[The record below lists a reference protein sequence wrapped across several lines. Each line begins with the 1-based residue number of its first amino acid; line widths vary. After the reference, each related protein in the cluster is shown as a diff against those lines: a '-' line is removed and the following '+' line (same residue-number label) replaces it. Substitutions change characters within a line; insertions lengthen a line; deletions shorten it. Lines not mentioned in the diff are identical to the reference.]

1 MVYAS
6 EPLDPAQAFRFS
18 ASAHAQG
25 VLVHFDVAQGYYL
38 YRDKLEF
45 SVTPATQKWQLPNL
59 PSAEMKNDEVFGR
72 VGVYRGSLNVV
83 LPMQPLVGQTVQV
96 RVKAQGC
103 ADIGVCY
110 PPAVYQAQI
119 RLPIATR
126 PLAKPPATVLPTAV
140 AAAPPTSPLMA
151 SSTTQS
157 LPNRAI
163 PPNDESLNIRHLF
176 GQASPVGLL
185 LSFFGFGL
193 LLAFTPCML
202 PMVPIV
208 SSIVVGQSPR
218 KGLAVWV
225 SLAYVFG
232 MSLAYALAGVAAGLS
247 GTLLAAYLQNPWVL
261 GGLAWVFVVLAG
273 GMFGWFDMQLPSRWQ
288 TAVATHSNRW
298 SGGRIGSAFV
308 MGAVA
313 AVVVGPCVAPPLAGA
328 LLYIGQTGDAWLG
341 GWALFALAWG
351 MGTPLLLLGA
361 SATFLLPK
369 VGAWM
374 NQVRQGFGVLLLAN
388 AWWLLNPLL
397 SVPVQM
403 LGWGVLLLGIAVWL
417 RALDALPVRAT
428 ALQRL
433 SKGVGVLALVLA
445 LAQLSGALAGSRDP
459 WQPLAVFRAAQ
470 ATTAS
475 TPSNERLVWQPIAS
489 SAALRAAIQAAGD
502 RPIVVK
508 VTAAWCVSC
517 RELEQFTLQDTR
529 VKQRLAQAV
538 RLEVDVTDNTPP
550 QRALLRELGVF
561 GPPAVL
567 LWQHGKPTGRMI
579 GYQAA
584 DPFLA
589 MLRKAWP

>member
-1 MVYAS
+1 MTLFTTLLVLIVERLFKLGEHWQLDHRVEAFFRRVKHFSMMRTVGMTLIAMGVTFLLLRALHGLLFNVPLLVAWILIGLLCIGAGKARLHYHAYLNAAARDDAHAREAMAS
-6 EPLDPAQAFRFS
+6 ELTLIHGVPPDCDEREFLRELQNALLWNNFRFYLAPLFWLIVGGPWGPVTLVGYAFLRAWQS
-18 ASAHAQG
+18 WLARYQTPHQRLQSGIDAILH
-25 VLVHFDVAQGYYL
+25 VLVWI
-38 YRDKLEF
+38 
-45 SVTPATQKWQLPNL
+45 P
-59 PSAEMKNDEVFGR
+59 
-72 VGVYRGSLNVV
+72 
-83 LPMQPLVGQTVQV
+83 V
-96 RVKAQGC
+96 R
-103 ADIGVCY
+103 
-110 PPAVYQAQI
+110 
-119 RLPIATR
+119 
-126 PLAKPPATVLPTAV
+126 
-140 AAAPPTSPLMA
+140 
-151 SSTTQS
+151 
-157 LPNRAI
+157 
-163 PPNDESLNIRHLF
+163 
-176 GQASPVGLL
+176 
-185 LSFFGFGL
+185 
-193 LLAFTPCML
+193 
-202 PMVPIV
+202 
-208 SSIVVGQSPR
+208 
-218 KGLAVWV
+218 
-225 SLAYVFG
+225 
-232 MSLAYALAGVAAGLS
+232 LAGVVYALIGVIAARTGLALQS
-247 GTLLAAYLQNPWVL
+247 YLQNPWVL

-397 SVPVQM
+397 SVSVQM

-475 TPSNERLVWQPIAS
+475 TWS
-489 SAALRAAIQAAGD
+489 LRRRRCPVCPGRAPGGF
-502 RPIVVK
+502 RPPG
-508 VTAAWCVSC
+508 A
-517 RELEQFTLQDTR
+517 
-529 VKQRLAQAV
+529 
-538 RLEVDVTDNTPP
+538 
-550 QRALLRELGVF
+550 
-561 GPPAVL
+561 
-567 LWQHGKPTGRMI
+567 
-579 GYQAA
+579 
-584 DPFLA
+584 
-589 MLRKAWP
+589 